1 MEGRGER
8 KGGRVDERKG
18 GGRGREVRWMRG
30 REGGEEGRQ
39 GGRVEGRVEEWK
51 AGWMSGREGGEE
63 GR

>member
-8 KGGRVDERKG
+8 KGGRVDEWKG
-18 GGRGREVRWMRG
+18 GGRGRE
-30 REGGEEGRQ
+30 
-39 GGRVEGRVEEWK
+39 

>member
-18 GGRGREVRWMRG
+18 GGRGREVGWERKGGGRG
-30 REGGEEGRQ
+30 RE
-39 GGRVEGRVEEWK
+39 
-51 AGWMSGREGGEE
+51 AGWKSGREGGEE

>member
-18 GGRGREVRWMRG
+18 GGRGREVGWERKGGRVGEWKGGGRG
-30 REGGEEGRQ
+30 RE
-39 GGRVEGRVEEWK
+39 
-51 AGWMSGREGGEE
+51 AGWKSGREGGEE